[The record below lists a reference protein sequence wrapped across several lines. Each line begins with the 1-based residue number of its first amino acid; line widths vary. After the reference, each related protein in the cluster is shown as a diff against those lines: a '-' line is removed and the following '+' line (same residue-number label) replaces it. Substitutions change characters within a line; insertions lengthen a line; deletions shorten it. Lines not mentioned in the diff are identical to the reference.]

1 MIISIS
7 FREQEFIRIG
17 YYIHNMY
24 MGEEEDH
31 SALPLEG
38 VVNNTERII
47 IHEKPRITKFEIKW
61 QEQPPEGEKKESDE
75 KQS

>member
-1 MIISIS
+1 MMISIS

-31 SALPLEG
+31 SALTLEE
-38 VVNNTERII
+38 VVSKSERII

-61 QEQPPEGEKKESDE
+61 QGQP
-75 KQS
+75 